1 MVNVGLLKKKPNKN
15 SKNAQRIVNTTTVV
29 PFVSFND
36 WNSTFLI
43 TFLIDVTELI
53 IIFRFKQVDMTMK
66 DANKFMIT
74 LSVDISDG
82 RNQLAAL
89 KQQAMSM
96 CVNRK

>member
-1 MVNVGLLKKKPNKN
+1 MVNVGLLKKKPNRN
-15 SKNAQRIVNTTTVV
+15 SKNAQNIVNATTMV

-36 WNSTFLI
+36 WNS

-66 DANKFMIT
+66 DANKFMVT

-82 RNQLAAL
+82 RNRLAAL
-89 KQQAMSM
+89 KQQAMST
-96 CVNRK
+96 CVNK